1 MIDIGLAVAAAL
13 LVLSTLMPLLPL
25 RVWWVRGFDFPRL
38 QLAGL
43 ALLTGAL
50 ALLWGSGTWQVGV
63 VLGCLLVM
71 LVQLAHVL
79 PWTPLWRKQVIDADD
94 DTEQA
99 QLTLMVAN
107 VLTDN
112 RNADDLTR
120 QIHAEQP
127 DLVLT
132 LESDAWWGE
141 QLSRALD
148 EGWPHSVKI
157 PLDNLYG
164 MHLFSR
170 RPLEDVEVKWLI
182 QSDIPSI
189 HAWLPMPCG
198 TRLRLHAV
206 HPRPP
211 APGES
216 DDSLWRDGELLLV
229 GKGIHQHEQP
239 TLLFGD
245 LNDVAWS
252 RTTRRFCRIS
262 GMLDPRRGRGMFS
275 TFHARYP
282 LMRWPLDHIF
292 VSEHF
297 TLADMRRLARFGS
310 DHFPIIATFRYR
322 PARADEND
330 TPEAD
335 REERQE
341 ANETIHEARRE
352 GDGEA

>member
-13 LVLSTLMPLLPL
+13 LVLATLLPLLPL
-25 RVWWVRGFDFPRL
+25 RVWWIRGFDFPRL